1 MKKFTRSQL
10 SRNSHAELIDIVL
23 TFQKNL
29 VVPDLGEKRTQPLS
43 LLMKDI
49 LSASVTNSLLG
60 LIIWEIKG
68 KATRILEWNRAAER
82 IFGWSRNEII
92 GRDF

>member
-23 TFQKNL
+23 ALQKNL
-29 VVPDLGEKRTQPLS
+29 DVSDSVEKRMQPLS

-49 LSASVTNSLLG
+49 LSASVTNSPLG

-68 KATRILEWNRAAER
+68 KPSRILEWNRAAER